1 MEILLGIFLLLI
13 YFAPAI
19 SAAQRKHPNTAAI
32 TCLNLFLGWTGIGWI
47 IALIWSYTNNTNNVV
62 VNNRIN
68 SGGTAIGSA
77 QEIERLADL
86 YAKGFITESEFEMQK
101 RKLLGFYSDID

>member
-62 VNNRIN
+62 VNTHVNPNTSAI
-68 SGGTAIGSA
+68 GTAE
-77 QEIERLADL
+77 EIAKLADL
-86 YAKGFITESEFEMQK
+86 YAKGFITESEFETQK
-101 RKLLGFYSDID
+101 HKLLMPDMED